1 MHSRRITR
9 DETGQTMAEFAI
21 VLPVLC
27 VLLFGIIQLGIVFN
41 NYVTLTDAV
50 RAGART
56 AAVSRS
62 DGDPTGAT
70 TSAVRSSAADL
81 EPDEPR
87 RDRELRL
94 DGGHS
99 GDRHRDV
106 PVFDQPARLGRCRR
120 QFDFQDDRASG
131 MNARNPSTKVFAA
144 IPICIGGHTAFD

>member
-1 MHSRRITR
+1 MNSRRITR

-27 VLLFGIIQLGIVFN
+27 VLLFGIIQFGIVFN

-81 EPDEPR
+81 NQTN
-87 RDRELRL
+87 LGVTVNSRL
-94 DGGHS
+94 DGGHCRH
-99 GDRHRDV
+99 RHRDV
-106 PVFDQPARLGRCRR
+106 PVVDQPARLGRRR
-120 QFDFQDDRASG
+120 RA
-131 MNARNPSTKVFAA
+131 
-144 IPICIGGHTAFD
+144 I